1 MGYSHFFW
9 LRSFQ
14 CPSSPICADM
24 TDGRIRTRSLY
35 RSDMGHAVVHGVDTS
50 AREARIEH
58 ITFGLLSD
66 DEIRAYSV
74 VDVNSTTV
82 YNRGRPAS
90 NGVND
95 LRMGTTDRTLSC
107 STCGNN
113 VEDCTGHHG
122 HIEMPLPVYHGLYF
136 DMILKTLRI
145 VCFWCSRPVKTAQ
158 ESDSDLE
165 VLFARMHTT
174 CRACRSCPH
183 CGGPQPTFVLLGCN
197 IAATW
202 PTPLPDGCTQLEKN
216 IMKES
221 FTPLHAREIFEAIS
235 DDDCRAIG
243 LRPRVT
249 RPENMVPR
257 CLIVPPPCVR
267 PAIVNDAR
275 SRAQDDLTHMLQS
288 INKRSQ
294 SLRKCIDDD
303 AEYRDPV
310 GTSLTTSV
318 IERAH
323 ASCAVLNALNQA
335 QADTVTV
342 AQIVECVDSDDPL
355 NDDSSSDDEIAD
367 ESEANHDND
376 EQIQPASMDVED
388 DDEPTMEDAP
398 APCTKVQEAWERLQ
412 TEVCSL
418 FNNTSRSRAQAL
430 QRSGAPTRTLKHR
443 LSGKHGRVRENM
455 MGKRCNGSARSVI
468 SPDPNIAI
476 DEIGVPECVASVLTV
491 PEPVNRQNILEL
503 TQRVRIGPGRSD
515 GAAAI
520 ITASGSTIDL
530 EVCPA
535 EKRATIQLRPALA
548 GQRGDVVERYLTDGT
563 AYGASA
569 DVVVFNRQP
578 SLHRYGMMVHRVRI
592 LPGRT
597 FRLNVAVTGPYNAD
611 FDGDEMNIHVPC
623 SAASRVEAHE
633 LMKVSNLLISPQAN
647 RPVIG
652 LVQDSLLGSYLLTDP
667 RATLTQS
674 EADAVLSAVAVPGRY
689 WLPPQSSYSGRQVF
703 SALLPSIDMYRKGDP
718 EPLQITAGQLL
729 SGRVTKSVV
738 GAAANGIVQVIV
750 QDFGTQRAAQF
761 LSDVQVVT
769 LAYLAMRG
777 FSMGIRDCMML
788 DAPQSKPAVQTAI
801 HATHDTVKQI
811 QKSIE
816 LTNDSDISTEA
827 ESAVSRV
834 CSGAIARVGETVR
847 THLYPDN
854 ALLAMVQAGSKG
866 NPVNYT
872 QIMGCVGQQCIN
884 GARIGVSNGSTL
896 PCFGPGDSSLAAHGF
911 VASSYAQGLRPQE
924 LFYHAMG
931 GREGLI
937 DTAVCTA
944 VTGYLQRRTV
954 KGLEDKAVVHVPPSS
969 EILYRPV
976 VSASG
981 HIVQLHYGGDGCDAS
996 RLERVPLPAMEAPVG
1011 DIAAWTGDSGTA
1023 ERLRQLRAA
1032 IIGDR
1037 RSYINVPLH
1046 AHAHVPVNVRRLVTA
1061 MSRRRFQPTQQR
1073 GFAAVEAVI
1082 AFLAKVLHQYAAPMQ
1097 YLVLYWLCSGSCAR
1111 HGYSESTVVATC
1123 GEIKRRVMGSMIA
1136 PGEMVGIVAAQM
1148 IGEPLTQLTLNTF
1161 HLAGVGNQTKG
1172 IARIKE
1178 LVDCTRNPK
1187 TPITQLTLRGKCRE
1201 VAEIVNLYS
1210 ERLIHRV
1217 VENVCTTCRVMSFK
1231 DCSDTLRLSLDL
1243 AVARTARLPCSEPQ
1257 FRVIYLP
1264 FDIGAMQTIDI
1275 QAHHV
1280 AYAVSEACPEAY
1292 VGYDGLGIGIAWA
1305 IAPFEW
1311 APESSL
1317 GVHEP
1322 TPMSEDALLNILFAV
1337 GRKVLSTVTVCG
1349 LSGVHTSS
1357 ARKVR
1362 GSALGGAI
1370 SETSVIEAHGLRL
1383 VDAVML
1389 PYVDLERV
1397 VSNDVCDVMD
1407 VLGIEAARSVL
1418 LNELH
1423 ATISDDGTYVN
1434 TRHLQV
1440 LVDTM
1445 CQRGVVTPMSRHGI
1459 NRSDPEETMKKCSY
1473 EETIDVLSKAAVFG
1487 NGDNMLGVTPSVA
1500 FGQCCARMG
1509 TSATT
1514 VLLHPH
1520 TLSAAHSAEQRDS
1533 RKRKLTVSSM
1543 TVNARPSTTA
1553 CGSDT
1558 GHGEND
1564 GSDPVKTYREAP
1576 RANHDKHPL
1585 KAASRT
1591 SRHVGST
1598 TNGPV
1603 GSHAQHPSLMEL
1615 VEQYNGS
1622 SRTSR
1627 GARRATYAPPS
1638 PQIDV
1643 SQ

>member
-1 MGYSHFFW
+1 MV
-9 LRSFQ
+9 
-14 CPSSPICADM
+14 
-24 TDGRIRTRSLY
+24 
-35 RSDMGHAVVHGVDTS
+35 HAVVHGVDTS
-50 AREARIEH
+50 TREARIEH
-58 ITFGLLSD
+58 IRFGLLSD

-74 VDVNSTTV
+74 VEVNSTTV

-107 STCGNN
+107 GTCGNN

-145 VCFWCSRPVKTAQ
+145 VCFWCSRPVKTTLES
-158 ESDSDLE
+158 ESDPE
-165 VLFARMHTT
+165 VRFARMHAA
-174 CRACRSCPH
+174 CRACGTCPH
-183 CGGPQPTFVLLGCN
+183 CGGPQPSFALLGCN
-197 IAATW
+197 ISASW
-202 PTPLPDGCTQLEKN
+202 PTPLPDGCTQLEKS

-243 LRPRVT
+243 LCPRAT

-294 SLRKCIDDD
+294 SLRKCIENDT
-303 AEYRDPV
+303 EYRDPV
-310 GTSLTTSV
+310 GASLTSSV
-318 IERAH
+318 IERAR
-323 ASCAVLNALNQA
+323 ASCAALNVYDQA
-335 QADTVTV
+335 QADTVMVTQ
-342 AQIVECVDSDDPL
+342 AVECVDSDEPD
-355 NDDSSSDDEIAD
+355 NDDSSSDDEIPD
-367 ESEANHDND
+367 ESEANNEDD
-376 EQIQPASMDVED
+376 EQIQPTAMDVED

-398 APCTKVQEAWERLQ
+398 APCTMVQDAWERLQ
-412 TEVCSL
+412 VEVCSL

-455 MGKRCNGSARSVI
+455 MGKRCNGSARSVV
-468 SPDPNIAI
+468 SPDPHIAI

-491 PEPVNRQNILEL
+491 PEPVNRQNISEL

-520 ITASGSTIDL
+520 ITANGSIIDL

-535 EKRATIQLRPALA
+535 ERRATIQLRPALA

-563 AYGASA
+563 AYSTSA

-611 FDGDEMNIHVPC
+611 FDGDEMNVHVPC

-667 RATLTQS
+667 RANLTQA
-674 EADAVLSAVAVPGRY
+674 EADAVLSAVSVPGRY

-703 SALLPSIDMYRKGDP
+703 SALLPPIDIYRKGDP
-718 EPLQITAGQLL
+718 EPLQITAGQLV

-738 GAAANGIVQVIV
+738 GAAANGIVQVIA

-777 FSMGIRDCMML
+777 FSMGIRDCIML
-788 DAPQSKPAVQTAI
+788 DGPRSEPAVQAAI
-801 HATHDTVKQI
+801 YATHDTVKQI
-811 QKSIE
+811 QKSVE
-816 LTNDSDISTEA
+816 LANDSDVSTEA

-847 THLYPDN
+847 THLHPDN

-884 GARIGVSNGSTL
+884 GARIGVTNGSTL
-896 PCFGPGDSSLAAHGF
+896 PCFGPGDTSLAAHGF
-911 VASSYAQGLRPQE
+911 VASSYARGLRPHE

-996 RLERVPLPAMEAPVG
+996 RLERVSLPAIEAPVG
-1011 DIAAWTGDSGTA
+1011 DIARWAGDSGTT
-1023 ERLRQLRAA
+1023 ERLLQFRNA

-1061 MSRRRFQPTQQR
+1061 MSRRQLQPVQQR
-1073 GFAAVEAVI
+1073 AYAAVDATI
-1082 AFLAKVLHQYAAPMQ
+1082 AFLAKVLHYYATPMQ
-1097 YLVLYWLCSGSCAR
+1097 YLVLYWLCSGSCTR

-1123 GEIKRRVMGSMIA
+1123 AEIKQRVMDSLIA

-1187 TPITQLTLRGKCRE
+1187 TPITQLTLLGKCRE
-1201 VAEIVNLYS
+1201 VPEIVNLYS
-1210 ERLIHRV
+1210 ERLIRRV
-1217 VENVCTTCRVMSFK
+1217 VGNVCTMCRVVPFK
-1231 DCSDTLRLSLDL
+1231 DCSDTMRLSLDL
-1243 AVARTARLPCSEPQ
+1243 AVARTGIRPCSEPH
-1257 FRVIYLP
+1257 FPVIYLP
-1264 FDIGAMQTIDI
+1264 FDIGAMQTIDV

-1280 AYAVSEACPEAY
+1280 AFVVSEACPRAY
-1292 VGYDGLGIGIAWA
+1292 VGYDGLGIGIGWA
-1305 IAPFEW
+1305 VAPFEW
-1311 APESSL
+1311 APDLGPEASETSSDTSDAS
-1317 GVHEP
+1317 P
-1322 TPMSEDALLNILFAV
+1322 DAPQTSADALERGTSSMADDVLVNILFAV
-1337 GRKVLSTVTVCG
+1337 GRKVLNTVSVCG
-1349 LSGVHTSS
+1349 IPGVHASN

-1362 GSALGGAI
+1362 GSALGEAI
-1370 SETSVIEAHGLRL
+1370 AETSVIEAHGLRL

-1389 PYVDLERV
+1389 PFVDLSRI

-1407 VLGIEAARSVL
+1407 MLGIEAARSVL
-1418 LNELH
+1418 LNELQ

-1514 VLLHPH
+1514 ILMHPH
-1520 TLSAAHSAEQRDS
+1520 TISATHSAEQRDS

-1543 TVNARPSTTA
+1543 TVNSRPSVVV
-1553 CGSDT
+1553 GVSESRHDENYSDDT
-1558 GHGEND
+1558 LR
-1564 GSDPVKTYREAP
+1564 TYR
-1576 RANHDKHPL
+1576 RASDAAHGSHPL
-1585 KAASRT
+1585 KAASRA
-1591 SRHVGST
+1591 SRHVGPSCS
-1598 TNGPV
+1598 GPA
-1603 GSHAQHPSLMEL
+1603 GSRTQHPSLIEL
-1615 VEQYNGS
+1615 VEQHRGPG
-1622 SRTSR
+1622 RTLR
-1627 GARRATYAPPS
+1627 GARATTYTPPS
-1638 PQIDV
+1638 PRTDI